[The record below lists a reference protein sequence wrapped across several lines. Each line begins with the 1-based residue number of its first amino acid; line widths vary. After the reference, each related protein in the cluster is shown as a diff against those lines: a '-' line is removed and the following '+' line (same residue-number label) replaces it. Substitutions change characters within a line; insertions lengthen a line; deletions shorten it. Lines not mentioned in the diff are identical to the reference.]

1 MPLRGIST
9 YSRPCFSANNRA
21 ICPWL
26 QNDSRSSALANPSLG
41 CVRYIAIAVS
51 SCPAVSFF
59 SSNRRVPSQNGS
71 CTAFFADSFGA
82 AGIVRIV
89 TGRACPLTPVGDPT
103 AVVSVSRVSGPGP
116 LAFSGFGVST
126 GFGAP
131 FGDATGRVTT
141 SCGRRFTSENGLI
154 GLDGVILWDDVRRHC
169 YQELR
174 ARVVCRVG
182 FRQVAQ
188 ERDVPQERQAVRL
201 PRAQG
206 LHQPANHRRFAVLQP
221 YD

>member
-59 SSNRRVPSQNGS
+59 SSIRRVPSQKGS

-82 AGIVRIV
+82 AGIVRTV
-89 TGRACPLTPVGDPT
+89 D
-103 AVVSVSRVSGPGP
+103 VVLVSSGSEPEP
-116 LAFSGFGVST
+116 LAFSGFSVSA
-126 GFGAP
+126 GFGAS
-131 FGDATGRVTT
+131 FGSATDAATGRVTT
-141 SCGRRFTSENGLI
+141 SCGRRFTGENGLI
-154 GLDGVILWDDVRRHC
+154 GLDCVILGDDMRRHG

-174 ARVVCRVG
+174 TRVVSRVG
-182 FRQVAQ
+182 FRQIA
-188 ERDVPQERQAVRL
+188 
-201 PRAQG
+201 
-206 LHQPANHRRFAVLQP
+206 
-221 YD
+221 

>member
-9 YSRPCFSANNRA
+9 YSRPCFSANSRA

-59 SSNRRVPSQNGS
+59 SSKRRVPSQNGS

-89 TGRACPLTPVGDPT
+89 AGRACPLTPVGDPT
-103 AVVSVSRVSGPGP
+103 AVVSISRVSKPGP

-126 GFGAP
+126 GFGP
-131 FGDATGRVTT
+131 FFGDATGAAAGRVTT
-141 SCGRRFTSENGLI
+141 SCGRRFTGENGLI
-154 GLDGVILWDDVRRHC
+154 GLDGVILGDDVRRHC

-182 FRQVAQ
+182 FRQVTQ
-188 ERDVPQERQAVRL
+188 
-201 PRAQG
+201 
-206 LHQPANHRRFAVLQP
+206 
-221 YD
+221 